1 MCGQVITIGRVFVNL
16 CVLPMIVVL
25 IVEYHSGKKVLNKTE
40 KKGKKLTLFLK
51 TDIINFKFVK

>member
-1 MCGQVITIGRVFVNL
+1 
-16 CVLPMIVVL
+16 MIVVL